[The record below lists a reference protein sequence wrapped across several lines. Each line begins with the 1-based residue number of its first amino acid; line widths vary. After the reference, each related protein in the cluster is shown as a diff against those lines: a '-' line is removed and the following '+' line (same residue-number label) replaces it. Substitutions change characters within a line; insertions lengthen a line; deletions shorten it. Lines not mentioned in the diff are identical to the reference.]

1 MNREKFFDEIRRTIF
16 RRLSQPQVDNIEIIL
31 GTWQEEYPAADLRWV
46 ANSFAQI
53 YHETGGRMEPVR
65 ETFAESDAVA
75 VARLERAWRSGRLPW
90 VKTPYWRDGWFGR
103 GHIQLT
109 HEDNYRRMGER
120 CVIDLVKNPSL
131 MLVPKTSA
139 IVAIV
144 GMVEGLFT
152 GKKFRGYFNET
163 TNDVLNAR
171 RIINGPDGTDA
182 KVARL
187 HQQFLAALEA
197 ASGTT

>member
-1 MNREKFFDEIRRTIF
+1 MNRERFFNEIRRTIF

-31 GTWQEEYPAADLRWV
+31 DTWQEEYPGADPRWI
-46 ANSFAQI
+46 ANSLAQI
-53 YHETGGRMEPVR
+53 YHETGGRIEPVR

-152 GKKFRGYFNET
+152 GKKFRDYFNET
-163 TNDVLNAR
+163 TNDPLGAR
-171 RIINGPDGTDA
+171 RIINGKDGTDA